1 MFFPVS
7 DEKNRPETGTKL
19 QYSSFVPKKKLSKK
33 RYETGKNYICNYVNT
48 IIPLN
53 NNRIKI
59 RHIKIKKKVK

>member
-33 RYETGKNYICNYVNT
+33 RYEICNYVNT

-53 NNRIKI
+53 KNRIKI
-59 RHIKIKKKVK
+59 RHIKIKKEVK